1 MKHVVYI
8 FLLTVLVSCKTQN
21 LFVES
26 GKKTDRNTSD
36 SCFQYNATY
45 QYAIREDDKLSI
57 SVWGQDEVSV
67 GSVYGI
73 YNSNEV
79 YGKWLLV
86 DIDGNIEMPKI
97 GRFYAK
103 GKTVIE
109 LRDTLRV
116 LLSKWILNPVVD
128 VKVLNK
134 EITVLGEIKNPGVIK
149 VDKDRNNLMELIGHS
164 GGFEFYADLKRV
176 KVLRQEGVNVRVTN
190 INLTND
196 GNFDAKNIQLHPGDV
211 VIVPSKKH
219 KAFDKRIATIIPF
232 TTAISA
238 AAILFK
244 LL

>member
-1 MKHVVYI
+1 MKNVFYI
-8 FLLTVLVSCKTQN
+8 LLLITLVSCKTQN
-21 LFVES
+21 LFVENS
-26 GKKTDRNTSD
+26 KKNNTAQSD
-36 SCFQYNATY
+36 SCFQYDAEY
-45 QYAIREDDKLSI
+45 QYTVRQDDKLSI

-86 DIDGNIEMPKI
+86 DVDGNIEMPKI
-97 GRFYAK
+97 GRFQAK

-116 LLSKWILNPVVD
+116 LLSKWIVNPVVD

-176 KVLRQEGVNVRVTN
+176 KVLRQEGMNVRVTN
-190 INLTND
+190 INLTTS
-196 GNFDAKNIQLHPGDV
+196 GNFDTKNIQLHPGDV